1 MAKLTLTDLA
11 SLENDDTAIAAINA
25 NNAAIET
32 ALENTLSRDGTTPNT
47 MSASLDMNGQTI
59 VNLPTPITDTEPA
72 TKGYVDD
79 IAGLEDSA
87 AITAAV
93 AASAASAAAAA
104 ASAVTSAAHAATL
117 RATST
122 SSHTPSVASKAFTLV
137 ETTDRQMPVGSWV
150 LIRSDANPTTVWMFG
165 QVTAYDTGT
174 EVLTVDV
181 QVIGTATLAADWT
194 ITVAGIRGATG
205 ATGAAGADYTA
216 DAELA
221 ALAALTATPGLLA
234 QTADNVFTTRTVTGT
249 ADLITVTDGDGVA
262 GNPTITVGSNVVRKD
277 VTGVLAVGHTH
288 TVYDHGLKSGT
299 ATVTPLPSLGYLQKC
314 TLAAASNIT
323 IEAPT
328 AEEGYCILQI
338 TNTGA
343 PTSVTFNGFDKTF
356 TGVVY
361 TLTID
366 YVHWVFIYSIG
377 TLQAMQLQ
385 LVDT

>member
-47 MSASLDMNGQTI
+47 MSASLDMNNQTI
-59 VNLPTPITDTEPA
+59 VNLPTPLTDTEPA

-93 AASAASAAAAA
+93 AASAASASAAA
-104 ASAVTSAAHAATL
+104 ASAVTAAAAAANLTG
-117 RATST
+117 TST
-122 SSHTPSVASKAFTLV
+122 TSLTPSVASKIFT
-137 ETTDRQMPVGSWV
+137 TQAGKTFTVGSWV
-150 LIRSDANPTTVWMFG
+150 LARSDAAPTTVWMFG
-165 QVTAYDTGT
+165 QVTDYTGT
-174 EVLTVDV
+174 ALTVDV
-181 QVIGTATLAADWT
+181 QVIGTATLSADWT

-221 ALAALTATPGLLA
+221 ALAALTATPGLVT
-234 QTADNVFTTRTVTGT
+234 QTADNVFNTRTITGT
-249 ADLITVTDGDGVA
+249 ANLITVTDGDGVA

-288 TVYDHGLKSGT
+288 TVYDHGSKSGT
-299 ATVTPLPSLGYLQKC
+299 ATVTPLPSLGYLQKVS
-314 TLAAASNIT
+314 LAAASNIT
-323 IEAPT
+323 VEAPT

-338 TNTGA
+338 TNAGA

-356 TGVVY
+356 TGVVF

-385 LVDT
+385 VVDT